1 MFIIA
6 VLQSSCINQLLGS
19 DLFPISN
26 YPQISSL
33 LPWWLRSWLRSHF
46 FRPLAWAVMV
56 MLTRFFYDTPEVV
69 APPSENGTNSLHRIA
84 FFGGWAV
91 RQILGGVYTSMS
103 VLTFTQASMLI
114 LTLSSDVLREKQM
127 CSWSSPPDIQ
137 NPSTNGIAQ
146 TVQSEIFKK
155 TTSMG
160 QWDVDVFY
168 NVKRIGHFVY
178 QQSGNWNFRLTNE
191 LPLQLPPNP
200 SQHKPSRSRLCC
212 KWVHLLNTVS
222 VAETC
227 HRKKVRN
234 WSVDY

>member
-84 FFGGWAV
+84 FFGGRAV

-137 NPSTNGIAQ
+137 NPSTSGIAQ

-160 QWDVDVFY
+160 PMGCRCFLQCQADWAFCLSTV
-168 NVKRIGHFVY
+168 RALEL
-178 QQSGNWNFRLTNE
+178 QTTNE
-191 LPLQLPPNP
+191 IPLQLPPNP
-200 SQHKPSRSRLCC
+200 SQHKPSRPRLCC
-212 KWVHLLNTVS
+212 KWDRFS
-222 VAETC
+222 S
-227 HRKKVRN
+227 RN
-234 WSVDY
+234 MP

>member
-1 MFIIA
+1 
-6 VLQSSCINQLLGS
+6 
-19 DLFPISN
+19 
-26 YPQISSL
+26 
-33 LPWWLRSWLRSHF
+33 
-46 FRPLAWAVMV
+46 
-56 MLTRFFYDTPEVV
+56 
-69 APPSENGTNSLHRIA
+69 
-84 FFGGWAV
+84 
-91 RQILGGVYTSMS
+91 MS

-137 NPSTNGIAQ
+137 NPSTSGIAQ

-155 TTSMG
+155 TTSLG

-178 QQSGNWNFRLTNE
+178 QHSGNWNFRLQMSYPFNYPQTLHNTN
-191 LPLQLPPNP
+191 PPALHFAVNG
-200 SQHKPSRSRLCC
+200 
-212 KWVHLLNTVS
+212 TVS